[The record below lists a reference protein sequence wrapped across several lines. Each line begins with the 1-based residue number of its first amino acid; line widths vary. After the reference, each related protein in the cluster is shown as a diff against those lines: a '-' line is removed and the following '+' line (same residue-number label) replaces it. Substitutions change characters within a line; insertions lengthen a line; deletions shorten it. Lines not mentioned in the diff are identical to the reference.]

1 MADDPQ
7 PKRDRSDDETC
18 PKNENEY
25 LLEMTDEPQPKRAR
39 SDDETCPTRSD
50 DETCPTRSDDE
61 TCSTRSDDETCPTQN
76 DDETCPK
83 NENEYLLEMNRMK
96 AQYNDIVKAH
106 ENEKNVL
113 LKIIEA
119 AQSKIFLEYE
129 MKNYCRSLAY
139 TCLKTITTR
148 PLLRKDQCPTYTQM
162 VYSLEEK
169 MRPLFLAACNV

>member
-39 SDDETCPTRSD
+39 SDDETCPT
-50 DETCPTRSDDE
+50 
-61 TCSTRSDDETCPTQN
+61 QN
-76 DDETCPK
+76 DDESCPK